1 MGLRRSWC
9 QTKDI
14 KLFVFKEP
22 LRLQKI
28 RPRNIDTA
36 AYRKSTRDFA
46 HRDVAGGLHPAR
58 VYVDSS
64 ITVPACGEHSEPGEA
79 GTVSSQVYEGLD

>member
-14 KLFVFKEP
+14 KLFVLKEP

-46 HRDVAGGLHPAR
+46 HRDVAGGLR
-58 VYVDSS
+58 
-64 ITVPACGEHSEPGEA
+64 
-79 GTVSSQVYEGLD
+79 GT